1 MPWLLENVPAWH
13 VWHWASLVR
22 LHAVDVNWPGAQVVH
37 GVQVLAFDV
46 VEYVPC
52 NSSAQEEQIL
62 SEVAEQS
69 EETYL
74 PLVHVRQVEHVL
86 LAVAPTAVEKVPA
99 LQPRQAALAGAPLP
113 VQ

>member
-1 MPWLLENVPAWH
+1 MG
-13 VWHWASLVR
+13 S
-22 LHAVDVNWPGAQVVH
+22 
-37 GVQVLAFDV
+37 
-46 VEYVPC
+46 
-52 NSSAQEEQIL
+52 QEEQTL

-86 LAVAPTAVEKVPA
+86 LAVAPIAVEKVPA